1 MSETTNQLQIYDS
14 FQRAK
19 RVFTPLDP
27 SGNKVKMYVCG
38 VTVYDMCH
46 VGHGR
51 TSVAFDVIARHL
63 RYLGYDL
70 SYVRNITDI
79 DDKIINKAASES
91 TTPEA
96 IAQLYTEAMLADE
109 RWLGNTKPDISPQA
123 SQSIAQIIG
132 FIQSLLNI
140 SAAYVAATG
149 DIYFRVRS
157 ANNYGALGNKKIN
170 ELRDPGRIEH
180 KKEKE
185 DPLDFALWKAADD
198 TEVGWDSPWGR
209 GRPGWHIECSAM
221 IHDCLGEHID
231 IHGGG
236 SDLVF
241 PHHTNEIAQSEA
253 RFGAHLAKYWMHSG
267 SVMVDR
273 DKMSKSLDNFIT
285 LEDLKEQYSG
295 QLLRFFYLQSH
306 YRSPIQFSMS
316 ALGKRVYSW
325 ERITNC
331 YRRYAEDIDISSTP
345 ANPENEYL
353 RAFDAAMNDDFNT
366 PEALAVI
373 FEMVREINLAGH
385 PAASR
390 ELSVTLMHLL
400 DRLGLVDAE
409 DVGAPIVDT
418 VFIEEQIELRKQ
430 ARAESDWETADHIRD
445 QLLRLGIL
453 IEDNVDGSTTW
464 RLERT

>member
-27 SGNKVKMYVCG
+27 EGNKVKMYVCG

-79 DDKIINKAASES
+79 DDKIINKAASNS

-109 RWLGNTKPDISPQA
+109 RWLGNAAPDMSPKA
-123 SQSIAQIIG
+123 SEAIAKIQT
-132 FIQSLLNI
+132 FINYLVRMSY
-140 SAAYVAATG
+140 AYVAITG
-149 DIYFRVRS
+149 DVYFRVRL
-157 ANNYGALGNKKIN
+157 AKGYGGLSKRLID
-170 ELRDPGRIEH
+170 ELRDTGRIEN

-185 DPLDFALWKAADD
+185 DPLDFALWKSAEDN
-198 TEVGWDSPWGR
+198 EVGWDSPWGR

-241 PHHTNEIAQSEA
+241 PHHENEIAQSEA
-253 RFGAHLAKYWMHSG
+253 RFGQHLANYWVHSG
-267 SVMVDR
+267 AVMVGE

-306 YRSPIQFSMS
+306 YRSPIIFSM
-316 ALGKRVYSW
+316 AELANRFNSW
-325 ERITNC
+325 QRISSC
-331 YRRYAEDIDISSTP
+331 YRRYADDIDISNLP
-345 ANPENEYL
+345 PLEANEYS

-366 PEALAVI
+366 PEAMAII
-373 FEMVREINLAGH
+373 FAMVREINTAGQ

-390 ELSVTLMHLL
+390 ELSIVLMHLL
-400 DRLGLVDAE
+400 DRLGLLAAE
-409 DVGAPIVDT
+409 DIGAPIVD
-418 VFIEEQIELRKQ
+418 VEFIEEQLELRKQ
-430 ARAESDWETADHIRD
+430 ARTESDWETADHIRD

>member
-1 MSETTNQLQIYDS
+1 MSETTSQLQIYDTL
-14 FQRAK
+14 QRAK

-27 SGNKVKMYVCG
+27 DGKKVKMYVCG

-79 DDKIINKAASES
+79 DDKIINKAASDS

-96 IAQLYTEAMLADE
+96 IAKLYTEAMLNDE
-109 RWLGNTKPDISPQA
+109 RWLGNMAPDMSPKASESIERIHTFISYLVRM
-123 SQSIAQIIG
+123 SY
-132 FIQSLLNI
+132 
-140 SAAYVAATG
+140 AYVTITG
-149 DIYFRVRS
+149 DVYFRVRL
-157 ANNYGALGNKKIN
+157 AKGYGGLSKRLID
-170 ELRDPGRIEH
+170 ELRDTGRIEN

-185 DPLDFALWKAADD
+185 DPLDFALWKSAEDN
-198 TEVGWDSPWGR
+198 EVGWDSPWGR

-241 PHHTNEIAQSEA
+241 PHHENEIAQSEA
-253 RFGAHLAKYWMHSG
+253 RFGQHLSNFWVHSG
-267 SVMVDR
+267 SVMVGE
-273 DKMSKSLDNFIT
+273 DKMSKSLSNFVT

-306 YRSPIQFSMS
+306 YRSPIVFSLS
-316 ALGKRVYSW
+316 ELAHRFNSW
-325 ERITNC
+325 QRIVGC
-331 YRRYAEDIDISSTP
+331 YRRYADNVNINHMPPPASS
-345 ANPENEYL
+345 EYL
-353 RAFDAAMNDDFNT
+353 QAFDAAMNDDFNT
-366 PEALAVI
+366 PEALAII
-373 FEMVREINLAGH
+373 FAMVREINTAGQ

-390 ELSVTLMHLL
+390 ELSIVLMHLL
-400 DRLGLVDAE
+400 ERLGLLSAE
-409 DVGAPIVDT
+409 DIGAPIVD
-418 VFIEEQIELRKQ
+418 VEFIEEQLELRKQ

-453 IEDNVDGSTTW
+453 LDDNIDGRTTW
-464 RLERT
+464 RLEHT

>member
-1 MSETTNQLQIYDS
+1 MSESTTQLQIYDTL
-14 FQRAK
+14 QRAK

-27 SGNKVKMYVCG
+27 AGKKVKMYVCG

-46 VGHGR
+46 IGHGR

-79 DDKIINKAASES
+79 DDKIINRAASES

-96 IAQLYTEAMLADE
+96 IARLYTEAMLADE
-109 RWLGNTKPDISPQA
+109 RWLGNTTPDMSPKASEAIERIHTFISYLVRM
-123 SQSIAQIIG
+123 SY
-132 FIQSLLNI
+132 
-140 SAAYVAATG
+140 AYVAITG
-149 DIYFRVRS
+149 DVYFRVRLAPS
-157 ANNYGALGNKKIN
+157 YGGLSKRLID
-170 ELRDPGRIEH
+170 ELRDTGRIEN

-185 DPLDFALWKAADD
+185 DPLDFALWKSAEDN
-198 TEVGWDSPWGR
+198 EVGWDSPWGR

-241 PHHTNEIAQSEA
+241 PHHENEIAQSEA
-253 RFGAHLAKYWMHSG
+253 RFGKHLANFWVHSG
-267 SVMVDR
+267 SVMVGE
-273 DKMSKSLDNFIT
+273 DKMSKSLNNFIT
-285 LEDLKEQYSG
+285 LEELKEQYSG
-295 QLLRFFYLQSH
+295 QLLRFLYLQSH
-306 YRSPIQFSMS
+306 YRSPIVFSIS
-316 ALGKRVYSW
+316 ELAHRFNSW
-325 ERITNC
+325 QRIVGC
-331 YRRYAEDIDISSTP
+331 CRRYADDVDINNMPPP
-345 ANPENEYL
+345 ASNEYL
-353 RAFDAAMNDDFNT
+353 QAFDAAMNDDFNT

-373 FEMVREINLAGH
+373 FTMVREINTAGQ

-390 ELSVTLMHLL
+390 ELSIVLMHLL
-400 DRLGLVDAE
+400 KRLGLLDAE
-409 DVGAPIVDT
+409 DIGAPIVD
-418 VFIEEQIELRKQ
+418 VEFIEEQLELRKQ

-453 IEDNVDGSTTW
+453 LDDSSDGRTTW